1 MEKQKICIIGGGLIG
16 LLTAATLSKLNL
28 KIDLVVGNN
37 IKNIKTN
44 RTTAISQENYNNLV
58 NLKIFK
64 YLKKDFWSC
73 SKMKLYT
80 ENDHKK
86 IDEIFELNNEK
97 KLKKQIL
104 YMMNNASITKSIVE
118 YLKNEKLVTFK
129 PHKKI
134 SKIISS
140 GLLKGIKS
148 TNADFSKYNLIILCT
163 GSESNLSKKSIK
175 SDYINHNYNEVS
187 VTTIIKH
194 NYVKNNIVRQIF
206 FNDEILALLPIS
218 NTKTSVVWS
227 LKKKIFNK
235 YKNGKNIFLKKQIKS
250 YANKFLEK
258 INFVSK
264 IEIKDLNLLIKKK
277 YHDDRILLFGDAL
290 HVVHP
295 FAGQGFN
302 MSLRDLKS
310 LEKILKNKLKLG
322 LDVGSSDILSE
333 LSSEIKPRNFIYSL
347 GIDFIKNFFSTK
359 DKNFRNFRNVIMTKL
374 NKNNFIKNIF
384 YNLADEGLK
393 F

>member
-1 MEKQKICIIGGGLIG
+1 MVI
-16 LLTAATLSKLNL
+16 
-28 KIDLVVGNN
+28 
-37 IKNIKTN
+37 
-44 RTTAISQENYNNLV
+44 
-58 NLKIFK
+58 
-64 YLKKDFWSC
+64 
-73 SKMKLYT
+73 
-80 ENDHKK
+80 
-86 IDEIFELNNEK
+86 
-97 KLKKQIL
+97 
-104 YMMNNASITKSIVE
+104 
-118 YLKNEKLVTFK
+118 
-129 PHKKI
+129 
-134 SKIISS
+134 
-140 GLLKGIKS
+140 
-148 TNADFSKYNLIILCT
+148 
-163 GSESNLSKKSIK
+163 
-175 SDYINHNYNEVS
+175 
-187 VTTIIKH
+187 
-194 NYVKNNIVRQIF
+194 
-206 FNDEILALLPIS
+206 
-218 NTKTSVVWS
+218 
-227 LKKKIFNK
+227 KKKIFNK